1 MRCLAIATLCCISW
15 SATAAQ
21 MTHEETIVR
30 TAYAKLA
37 YATEQD
43 AVIRL
48 AIEAGEGRVVPKEYS
63 KAATEQRIAN
73 AQVVFTLSDFVVGN
87 ISDIANR
94 KVTDFVSPA
103 IGEKLVAQTQTNSIA
118 DGGTG
123 TITHSIQLS
132 WQPAQLPAQSLP
144 PDEQDMKIEQFY
156 ERQWHTMRPQGL
168 WQRYA
173 SYSVTV
179 SYLGKAR
186 GPYKALFVFGHNADG
201 SEFVEPE
208 DSTTDAI
215 GLAEVLAQPLFPDG
229 LTQNRLRT
237 YPVVADWLERK
248 QMFVPSC
255 SVGQHDVCCDLV
267 KLKCGP
273 GSEDLKTA
281 LDKPMPSPSPRKPGE
296 N

>member
-1 MRCLAIATLCCISW
+1 MRYLAVICTLLALL

-48 AIEAGEGRVVPKEYS
+48 AREAGEGRVVPKEYS
-63 KAATEQRIAN
+63 KAASEQRIAN
-73 AQVVFTLSDFVVGN
+73 AQIVFTLSDFVVGN

-103 IGEKLVAQTQTNSIA
+103 IGEKLVAQTQTNSVS
-118 DGGTG
+118 DGGQV
-123 TITHSIQLS
+123 TIMHSVQLT
-132 WQPAQLPAQSLP
+132 WQPAAESLP
-144 PDEQDMKIEQFY
+144 PDEQDMKIEEFY
-156 ERQWHTMRPQGL
+156 ERQWHTIRPQGL

-186 GPYKALFVFGHNADG
+186 GPYKALFAFGHNADG

-208 DSTTDAI
+208 DSTTDATS
-215 GLAEVLAQPLFPDG
+215 LAEVLAQPLFPDG

-248 QMFVPSC
+248 QMFGPSC

-267 KLKCGP
+267 KLKCGL

-281 LDKPMPSPSPRKPGE
+281 LDKPLPTPSPKKSGE